1 MLIVWAGLAGLLP
14 AAAACATEMPARD
27 CCPPGQEM
35 PCEPVNAPSFEQAPC
50 CGAVVAS
57 SPSLR
62 VAHERS
68 EQYAA
73 DDLSPD
79 LVAIVS
85 AHTPLARAGFAPAV
99 IGFPDRSFALPGSR
113 IYLETAR
120 LRL

>member
-14 AAAACATEMPARD
+14 AAAACAIEMPARD

-35 PCEPVNAPSFEQAPC
+35 PCEPANAPSFEQAPC
-50 CGAVVAS
+50 CGAVVAPA
-57 SPSLR
+57 PSLR

-68 EQYAA
+68 EQNAT

-79 LVAIVS
+79 LVAITS
-85 AHTPLARAGFAPAV
+85 AHAPLTRARIAPAI
-99 IGFPDRSFALPGSR
+99 IGFPDRSFDLSGSQ
-113 IYLETAR
+113 IYLTTAR